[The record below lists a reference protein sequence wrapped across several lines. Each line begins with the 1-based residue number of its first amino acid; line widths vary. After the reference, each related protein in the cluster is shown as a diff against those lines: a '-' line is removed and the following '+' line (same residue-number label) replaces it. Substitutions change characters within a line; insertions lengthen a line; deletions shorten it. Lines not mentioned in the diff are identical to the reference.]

1 MSAIWPQ
8 SWAVA
13 LIGEIANLNPRLDK
27 SEIASNLEVSFVPM
41 PAVGAESGKIDVSAR
56 RRFSEVEKGYTGFK
70 QGDVLFAKI
79 TPCMENGKMAV
90 VPEVH
95 GGLGFGSTEFHV
107 LRPTDGIVAEYVYY
121 FVSSKRFRAD
131 AEHHMT
137 GAVGQRRVPTTYL
150 SQSEIPLPPH
160 AEQRRIVEK
169 IEELFSELD
178 KGIENLK
185 QARAQLAVY
194 RQALLKHAFEG
205 KLTTDWRAA
214 NADKLESA
222 EELLAR
228 ILEKCRQDWIGR
240 GKFVKQADPDTTNL
254 SKLPEK
260 WVWTNVGQLRVF
272 SFYGPRFSSDD
283 YAEDGYFVLRTSDI
297 SESGKVNT
305 AEAPRLKLSKDEFE
319 RYRARRGDLL
329 ITRTGSLG
337 TLAVFD
343 DDVEAIPGAYLIQFR
358 LATDNI
364 TTRYLFYFLKS
375 PVGQNYLTGKG
386 AGVGRPNL
394 NAPTIEALAI
404 PLPPLAE
411 QDQILSE
418 LDAQIGSIEALES
431 DIDANLQ
438 KAEALRQSTLKKA
451 FSGELVP
458 QDPDDEPAS
467 VLLARIRTE
476 RAGVGAPARG
486 KRKPNTP

>member
-1 MSAIWPQ
+1 M
-8 SWAVA
+8 
-13 LIGEIANLNPRLDK
+13 
-27 SEIASNLEVSFVPM
+27 
-41 PAVGAESGKIDVSAR
+41 
-56 RRFSEVEKGYTGFK
+56 
-70 QGDVLFAKI
+70 
-79 TPCMENGKMAV
+79 
-90 VPEVH
+90 
-95 GGLGFGSTEFHV
+95 
-107 LRPTDGIVAEYVYY
+107 
-121 FVSSKRFRAD
+121 
-131 AEHHMT
+131 
-137 GAVGQRRVPTTYL
+137 
-150 SQSEIPLPPH
+150 
-160 AEQRRIVEK
+160 
-169 IEELFSELD
+169 
-178 KGIENLK
+178 
-185 QARAQLAVY
+185 
-194 RQALLKHAFEG
+194 
-205 KLTTDWRAA
+205 
-214 NADKLESA
+214 
-222 EELLAR
+222 
-228 ILEKCRQDWIGR
+228 
-240 GKFVKQADPDTTNL
+240 
-254 SKLPEK
+254 
-260 WVWTNVGQLRVF
+260 WTNVGQLRVF